1 MKGGGG
7 GKGERESFFH
17 EWTDPPTD
25 RTNGEGRKEGEGGE
39 GATHPAL
46 FSSLGVGGAVRRGGV
61 EYYLEERKGGPIDHA
76 KIGGRGGIG
85 RKALLFFLAA
95 APLLCDLPPRFY
107 ERSPSLFEDE

>member
-1 MKGGGG
+1 MNGPTRRPTERTER
-7 GKGERESFFH
+7 GERRGS
-17 EWTDPPTD
+17 
-25 RTNGEGRKEGEGGE
+25 GG
-39 GATHPAL
+39 THPAL